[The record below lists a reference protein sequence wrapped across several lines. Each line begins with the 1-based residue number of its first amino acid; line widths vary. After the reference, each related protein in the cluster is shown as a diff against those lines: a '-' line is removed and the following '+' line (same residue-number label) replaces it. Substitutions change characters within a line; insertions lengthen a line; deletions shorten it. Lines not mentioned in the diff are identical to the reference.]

1 MLKLEQLIEEQLYK
15 DWDLDYLSQ
24 IDDSI
29 DYCAN

>member
-15 DWDLDYLSQ
+15 DWDPDYLSQ

-29 DYCAN
+29 DYGTN